1 MKPAVHKMQ
10 SVIRYRRLMVY
21 AAFILTSAPLV
32 AADPPPDLARRIAE
46 RELAA
51 QQARAQYTY
60 RQQVVIE
67 EGGPRGGQY
76 RETRDIIFS
85 PTGDRTEQ
93 LVRAPSNTLKRL
105 ILTPEDFADIRDIQP
120 LLITPEL
127 LPRYIVRFKGDE
139 DVDGRDCWVLELTPR
154 QLFHG
159 FRMFDGLIWAEKESL
174 SIVRTYGRAVPELR
188 TRTNENLFPR
198 FTTLREPIDGGHWFP
213 ALTVA
218 DDLLDFRTG
227 PIRMKLNIRYTQYKR
242 FGAESTITFEDP
254 PR

>member
-1 MKPAVHKMQ
+1 MQ

-21 AAFILTSAPLV
+21 AAFILTSAPLF

-159 FRMFDGLIWAEKESL
+159 FRMFDGLIWAEKGSL

-198 FTTLREPIDGGHWFP
+198 FTTLREPIDGEHWFP

-227 PIRMKLNIRYTQYKR
+227 PVRMKLNIRYTQYKR

>member
-1 MKPAVHKMQ
+1 MAYV
-10 SVIRYRRLMVY
+10 
-21 AAFILTSAPLV
+21 AFILSPAPLS

-51 QQARAQYTY
+51 QHARAQYTY

-85 PTGDRTEQ
+85 PTGERTEQ
-93 LVRAPSNTLKRL
+93 LVRPPSNTLKRL

-154 QLFHG
+154 QLFQG

>member
-1 MKPAVHKMQ
+1 MQ

-21 AAFILTSAPLV
+21 AAFILTSAPLF

-85 PTGDRTEQ
+85 PTGERTEQ

-198 FTTLREPIDGGHWFP
+198 FTTLREPIDGEHWFP

-242 FGAESTITFEDP
+242 FGAESTITFETP
-254 PR
+254 PH